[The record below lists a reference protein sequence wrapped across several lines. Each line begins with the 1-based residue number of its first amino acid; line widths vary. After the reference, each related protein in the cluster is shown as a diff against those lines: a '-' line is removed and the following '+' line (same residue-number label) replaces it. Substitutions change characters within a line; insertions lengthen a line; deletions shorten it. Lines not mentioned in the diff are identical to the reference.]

1 MDPLVKIVHERREVG
16 GRPVQVLELSGEERM
31 PRFGLFRLAHQRLIH
46 VAYRGQLAA
55 KPEHPLLRIRR
66 IPFFGVRALDGL
78 ELAYVASDLLRLVP
92 DVFEAQVEPLFLEE
106 TLVLFALQAADLVF
120 LLLENGQ
127 HLAQKRVHVLGIL
140 YELLPFAT
148 ERIEFSVGR

>member
-1 MDPLVKIVHERREVG
+1 M
-16 GRPVQVLELSGEERM
+16 
-31 PRFGLFRLAHQRLIH
+31 
-46 VAYRGQLAA
+46 
-55 KPEHPLLRIRR
+55 
-66 IPFFGVRALDGL
+66 
-78 ELAYVASDLLRLVP
+78 P

-148 ERIEFSVGR
+148 ERIEFGVGR